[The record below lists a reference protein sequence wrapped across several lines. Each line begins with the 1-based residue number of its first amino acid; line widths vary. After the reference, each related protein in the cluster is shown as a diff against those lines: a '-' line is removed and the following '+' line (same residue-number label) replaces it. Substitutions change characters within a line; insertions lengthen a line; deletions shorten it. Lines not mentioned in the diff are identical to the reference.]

1 MLQARRQQLLK
12 GISARGHLEVLQW
25 AHASGCDLTSSTCA
39 AAARGGHLEVLKW
52 ARSAGCEWN
61 VETCSGAAAGGH
73 LHILQYARSRG
84 CAWTYST
91 CYSAAYHGRLQLQ
104 WAHAS
109 GCPFHP
115 TMYSAAARAGHVHGL
130 QWLRDEGRRFDPSA
144 CTAAVE
150 AGRLDTLQWLR
161 ARGCP
166 LKVPMDHAMEEDRIR
181 VFTPTGSSSQQEIV
195 HLVSDS
201 TKSVI
206 LYRLLEDISRR
217 RIRCLTLDGDF
228 TGMQQRP
235 LSLPPSLVQLELNGF
250 RGELGPTPPSLQR
263 LYLCA
268 FREIHD
274 EANIPHPLLTDIDD
288 GDAVQRFL
296 QEAAQ
301 IVEAMLPTLRSLHLC
316 GLRALDSECIRIRA
330 CVRALWGLSHP
341 HLEYFGLLDWT
352 LCWADLVPLLS
363 SPAVAELDVEFCTF
377 SDDGGDAIAIPW
389 LPEGLS
395 SLSVRTCFSE
405 AVDWVF
411 RELPR
416 SLRHLLV
423 LVDNAESGIVFQH
436 PLPPLLESLVVENE
450 GHVSV
455 TARVLPAGLCELQ
468 VGGFQL
474 ERLGELPPRLRELTL
489 RRYQHRIPPLPDTL
503 ETLVLDGCTHH
514 AVDVPDSVRS
524 LSLYWHM
531 PRPAPPLP
539 ARWPARLECL
549 VYWAIG
555 ASDDAPEP
563 CIDRLLPPTLTELEL
578 SGCTYLTDLPQA
590 LQILHLGR
598 GFSQQLQ
605 LAGSFTVN
613 VNSHKFRND

>member
-1 MLQARRQQLLK
+1 
-12 GISARGHLEVLQW
+12 
-25 AHASGCDLTSSTCA
+25 
-39 AAARGGHLEVLKW
+39 
-52 ARSAGCEWN
+52 
-61 VETCSGAAAGGH
+61 
-73 LHILQYARSRG
+73 
-84 CAWTYST
+84 
-91 CYSAAYHGRLQLQ
+91 
-104 WAHAS
+104 
-109 GCPFHP
+109 
-115 TMYSAAARAGHVHGL
+115 
-130 QWLRDEGRRFDPSA
+130 
-144 CTAAVE
+144 
-150 AGRLDTLQWLR
+150 
-161 ARGCP
+161 
-166 LKVPMDHAMEEDRIR
+166 MEEERIR
-181 VFTPTGSSSQQEIV
+181 VRAPTGSSLCQQQIVRMVFTSMAGRRLLPKECWSLSRVLHDTVAPTIKV

-206 LYRLLEDISRR
+206 LHRLLEDISRR

-250 RGELGPTPPSLQR
+250 RGELGRTPPSLQR

-268 FREIHD
+268 FREMHD
-274 EANIPHPLLTDIDD
+274 EAHIPHPLLTDIDD
-288 GDAVQRFL
+288 GDAVQHFL

-301 IVEAMLPTLRSLHLC
+301 IVQAMLPTLRSLHLC
-316 GLRALDSECIRIRA
+316 GLRLLDSKCIRIRA
-330 CVRALWGLSHP
+330 CVRALWGLPHP

-352 LCWADLVPLLS
+352 LCWADLVPLL

-377 SDDGGDAIAIPW
+377 SDDGGDAIAIPS

-411 RELPR
+411 RELPQ

-423 LVDNAESGIVFQH
+423 LADTAESGIVFQH

-455 TARVLPAGLCELQ
+455 TARVLLAGLCELQ

-474 ERLGELPPRLRELTL
+474 ERLDELPPRLRELTL
-489 RRYQHRIPPLPDTL
+489 RRYQHRIPLLPDTL
-503 ETLVLDGCTHH
+503 ETLVLDGCTRH

-531 PRPAPPLP
+531 PHPAPPLP
-539 ARWPARLECL
+539 ARWPARLERL

-563 CIDRLLPPTLTELEL
+563 CIDRPLPPTLTELEL
-578 SGCTYLTDLPQA
+578 SGCTCLTDLPQA
-590 LQILHLGR
+590 LQVLHLGR

-613 VNSHKFRND
+613 VNSHKFRYD